1 MPNMMVTEVFKSIV
15 QGPFGSCMT
24 GTGSLGADDEIEV
37 IPLANGAIDVA
48 LWGQFNVVYLT
59 FRNIVCS

>member
-24 GTGSLGADDEIEV
+24 GAGSLGADNEIGV
-37 IPLANGAIDVA
+37 FPLANGAIDVV
-48 LWGQFNVVYLT
+48 F
-59 FRNIVCS
+59 